1 MTFIFTLSHTHHP
14 YVPLTSP
21 FPSLL
26 FLHPSLLPSL
36 PPALLHSL
44 LSSLPLFLTHSLSIP
59 LEGAWDGKSEKPP
72 LTSCSSTKHLEYDNI
87 KEHQKVTSGTT
98 LFTYGVQWRHSDTLW
113 VSTHRTL
120 NVIIIILL
128 RLNYHLILFS
138 GIKMGHLSF
147 DGSCCA

>member
-1 MTFIFTLSHTHHP
+1 M
-14 YVPLTSP
+14 
-21 FPSLL
+21 SLL
-26 FLHPSLLPSL
+26 HHLFPPFCFSIPLSFLPSL
-36 PPALLHSL
+36 PPSYTP
-44 LSSLPLFLTHSLSIP
+44 SYPPSISPLFLTHSLSIP